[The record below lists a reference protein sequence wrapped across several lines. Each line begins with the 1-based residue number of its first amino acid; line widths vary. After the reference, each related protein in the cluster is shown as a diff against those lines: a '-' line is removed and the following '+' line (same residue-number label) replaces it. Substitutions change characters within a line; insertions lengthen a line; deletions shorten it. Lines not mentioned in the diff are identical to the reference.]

1 MTTQSLSRSEHR
13 RKRWLRLAIVVVV
26 VAGVSALIAMRVA
39 SLRGDAPAPDLV
51 VPAVEFE
58 TVHERPLVIYRGYTG
73 TIAAQH
79 RFAVAARVSGAVLT
93 VPKREGDP
101 VLSGDVLVRLDATEL
116 RAEVM
121 RLKAS
126 IERLEADLVYWQAQ
140 LSRHRS
146 LLATHAISQQALDD
160 SERQVRS
167 LNASLKEAQQS
178 LTQATTRLGYTEIRA
193 PSDGYV
199 QAVYA
204 QPGDLARANE
214 PLLELLDD
222 RALKLILALP
232 QSDLAT
238 LKLGAPARVT
248 TGAQHREVA
257 AQLDRLY
264 PALDAPTRTATAEV
278 FLPGELTGLR
288 PGMLATVS
296 LQLDRIDAALTVPVH
311 AIHSREG
318 IDAVFV
324 LENDT
329 ARWRPVRTGYTVGQR
344 IQIVDGLAP
353 GSSVIVTPDS
363 RLTDGMVVSAR
374 HRVAAQ

>member
-1 MTTQSLSRSEHR
+1 M
-13 RKRWLRLAIVVVV
+13 V
-26 VAGVSALIAMRVA
+26 VAGVAALIAMRVA
-39 SLRGDAPAPDLV
+39 GLRGEPQPPELV
-51 VPAVEFE
+51 VPAVVIE
-58 TVHERPLVIYRGYTG
+58 TLHERPLEIYRDYTG
-73 TIAAQH
+73 TITAQH
-79 RFAVAARVSGAVLT
+79 RFAVAARVSGTVLT
-93 VPKREGDP
+93 VPKREGER
-101 VLSGDVLVRLDATEL
+101 VLRGDVLVQLEAAEL
-116 RAEVM
+116 RAEVL
-121 RLKAS
+121 RLEAS
-126 IERLEADLVYWQAQ
+126 IERLAADLSYWQAQ

-160 SERQVRS
+160 SERQVRG

-193 PSDGYV
+193 PSDGFV

-222 RALKLILALP
+222 RALKLVFALP

-238 LKLGAPARVT
+238 LILGAPALVS
-248 TGAQHREVA
+248 TGMQGREVA

-264 PALDAPTRTATAEV
+264 PALDAPTRTATGEV
-278 FLPGELTGLR
+278 FLPDALTGLR

-296 LQLDRIDAALTVPVH
+296 LRLDRIDAALTVPVH
-311 AIHSREG
+311 AIHSRQG

-324 LENDT
+324 LENDA

-344 IQIVDGLAP
+344 VQIIEGLVP
-353 GSSVIVTPDS
+353 GSTVIVTPDS
-363 RLTDGMVVSAR
+363 RLTDGMAVTAR
-374 HRVAAQ
+374 HRVAAR